1 MVVKRLAG
9 TFLFSNVF
17 SEESSRE
24 TVSERERER
33 EREVC
38 PLESEIDIEVF
49 LLKSECESDWSVCV

>member
-33 EREVC
+33 EYLVC
-38 PLESEIDIEVF
+38 PLESEIVIEVF
-49 LLKSECESDWSVCV
+49 LLKSECESD

>member
-33 EREVC
+33 EREREVC

-49 LLKSECESDWSVCV
+49 LLKSECESD

>member
-33 EREVC
+33 ERER
-38 PLESEIDIEVF
+38 
-49 LLKSECESDWSVCV
+49 SVSTRE